1 MRENKKN
8 LMNFVRTILL
18 ISGIIFVFSLLPFKK
33 DLLVLLGF
41 ILIVSVTSGFII
53 LGILK
58 KHYDELLEYKKN
70 TSKIIV
76 FCITIFISTLIL
88 IATSFYTITH
98 LNNTFGG
105 AMFVLLNLIA
115 YILFSFLIISIDI
128 FTIPLN
134 VIKTKKKKIF
144 IIFTNV
150 GLILISI
157 SLIFIA
163 QSMIKS
169 IHTLDLYTIIF
180 SGFLTI
186 LGSAFLV
193 TGAYINNRGKEKK
206 KLIE

>member
-1 MRENKKN
+1 MQENKKN
-8 LMNFVRTILL
+8 LMSFVKAILL
-18 ISGIIFVFSLLPFKK
+18 IAGIIFVFSLLPFKK
-33 DLLVLLGF
+33 DLLILLGF

-58 KHYDELLEYKKN
+58 KYYDELIEYKKN
-70 TSKIIV
+70 PSKIIV
-76 FCITIFISTLIL
+76 FCITIFISTLLL
-88 IATSFYTITH
+88 IATSFYTIMHFETS
-98 LNNTFGG
+98 FGG

-115 YILFSFLIISIDI
+115 YILFSFLIVAIDL

-134 VIKTKKKKIF
+134 VIKTKKKRLF

-186 LGSAFLV
+186 LGSTFLV
-193 TGAYINNRGKEKK
+193 TGSYIKNKGK
-206 KLIE
+206 KLMK